1 MPVQRIDRLL
11 TNMGLCSR
19 KEAAAAA
26 KSGAVT
32 VDGEICRD
40 ASRKIDPEKCRL
52 TFRGEPVSY
61 EGNVYLMLH
70 KPLGV
75 LSATEDREQKTVLDL
90 LPQPYRARG
99 VFPVGRLDKDTSGLL
114 LLTDDGA
121 LGHALT
127 SPRRQVEKVYEAE
140 ADGVLGQADIDAFA
154 AGLAL
159 RDGTVCRPA
168 KLEIRAVRE
177 GHSYVTVTVCEGKY
191 HQVRR
196 MLAARGAPVLALK
209 RVAEGP
215 LPLDPALEP
224 GPWRPLRSDEIG
236 LLRAGF
242 G

>member
-1 MPVQRIDRLL
+1 ME
-11 TNMGLCSR
+11 S
-19 KEAAAAA
+19 
-26 KSGAVT
+26 S
-32 VDGEICRD
+32 
-40 ASRKIDPEKCRL
+40 S
-52 TFRGEPVSY
+52 
-61 EGNVYLMLH
+61 
-70 KPLGV
+70 
-75 LSATEDREQKTVLDL
+75 
-90 LPQPYRARG
+90 
-99 VFPVGRLDKDTSGLL
+99 DTSGLL
-114 LLTDDGA
+114 LLADDGA

-196 MLAARGAPVLALK
+196 MLASRDAPVKTLERLS
-209 RVAEGP
+209 EGP
-215 LPLDPALEP
+215 LKLDAALQP
-224 GPWRPLRSDEIG
+224 GQWRELTQEEIAQ
-236 LLRAGF
+236 LFACQAGKD

>member
-1 MPVQRIDRLL
+1 M
-11 TNMGLCSR
+11 
-19 KEAAAAA
+19 
-26 KSGAVT
+26 
-32 VDGEICRD
+32 
-40 ASRKIDPEKCRL
+40 
-52 TFRGEPVSY
+52 
-61 EGNVYLMLH
+61 
-70 KPLGV
+70 
-75 LSATEDREQKTVLDL
+75 
-90 LPQPYRARG
+90 
-99 VFPVGRLDKDTSGLL
+99 GRLDKDTSGLL

-224 GPWRPLRSDEIG
+224 GQWRPLRSDEIG